1 MVLST
6 TTKRDLLPLKND
18 ETADKAVYGRRATRT
33 DESAPS
39 SKYEVIIL
47 KNYLSTAELAELRGC
62 SVQYIRKQ
70 ILDNKIKAVSSE
82 ESANNRM
89 EYLIPL
95 SELSEHESWVYQNQ
109 QRAAEGAS
117 LLPKPKPEKP
127 WKSLEDFSAENREE
141 IAK

>member
-1 MVLST
+1 MTDILSKWETGRLIFSLSGAAVLREITSEDGLW
-6 TTKRDLLPLKND
+6 KGNRI
-18 ETADKAVYGRRATRT
+18 ETLT
-33 DESAPS
+33 PN
-39 SKYEVIIL
+39 KY
-47 KNYLSTAELAELRGC
+47 S
-62 SVQYIRKQ
+62 
-70 ILDNKIKAVSSE
+70 
-82 ESANNRM
+82 
-89 EYLIPL
+89 L